1 MISATISSFVTIYL
15 FCLNFSN
22 SLPLFP
28 DDIEYGVGSVAAAG
42 GGGGGMSTMGPQQR
56 LVTETRHVQQSY
68 HSGGQQIAGSAASP
82 GTIGLHS

>member
-1 MISATISSFVTIYL
+1 MMISATISSFVTIYL

-28 DDIEYGVGSVAAAG
+28 DDIEYGGGSVAAA

-68 HSGGQQIAGSAASP
+68 HSGGQQMAGSAASP
-82 GTIGLHS
+82 GTMGLNS